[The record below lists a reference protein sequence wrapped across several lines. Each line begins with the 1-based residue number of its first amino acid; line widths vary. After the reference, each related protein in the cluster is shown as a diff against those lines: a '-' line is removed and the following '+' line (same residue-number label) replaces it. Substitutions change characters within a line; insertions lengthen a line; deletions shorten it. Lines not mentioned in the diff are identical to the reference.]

1 MDIKQM
7 LKQQLKA
14 TDPDN
19 RGGNTNDFPTRKH
32 KALVVN
38 GKNSFLG
45 RILPAPIGNNGWFA
59 KQVVQVWVTAKR
71 ADGSTFNY
79 PVIVDPRDNDDE
91 FVSTIKSIMAFNKQ
105 YSKEHKEYEDINFIQ
120 VSHSMYNGK
129 PVGQTGFRTSYEI
142 IGIPSVPDQNGTYVD
157 AHTATDYVYQNL
169 IIRETAYRSILEALA
184 DDSLRVSG
192 KPFADDL
199 KFISTGTTV
208 PIEIKRTG
216 NNYSSNVREGLV
228 LPAMSQQ
235 INPFEKDSEGH
246 FTKFDDPEYFN
257 RLTKEVSPSFY
268 DTLTKQ
274 VKKIAHDKMG
284 TITPGANIPNPYS
297 QPSAQSSSSQGDN
310 QPSNG
315 GTSDAVTTALQM
327 ITSGKLPVDT
337 AKIVYATNPQVMQA
351 IVAYE
356 SSTGNNGT
364 QTSSQSGQKAVENDG
379 VPTEKAPAI
388 PSAPKAQNTP
398 EPGPFSQSGASTPT
412 TPSNP
417 SEASEDPFAS
427 NEAEPKSTDSP
438 FGDIFDG
445 STPVDKDVDNP
456 FSSGDNGEDNP
467 FDTSDTDVQDFLN
480 DNK

>member
-1 MDIKQM
+1 MDIKEM

-19 RGGNTNDFPTRKH
+19 RGGNTNDFPTRKN
-32 KALVVN
+32 KAIVVN
-38 GKNSFLG
+38 GNNPFLG
-45 RILPAPIGNNGWFA
+45 RILPTPIGTNGWFA

-71 ADGSTFNY
+71 SDGSTFNY
-79 PVIVDPRDNDDE
+79 PVIVDPRDNDDD
-91 FVSTIKSIMAFNKQ
+91 FVSTIKSIMAFNKK
-105 YSKEHKEYEDINFIQ
+105 YSKEHKEYEDTNFIQ
-120 VSHSMYNGK
+120 VSHSTYNGK
-129 PVGQTGFRTSYEI
+129 PVGQTGFRTSYEV
-142 IGIPSVPDQNGTYVD
+142 IGIPSVPDQNGTYID
-157 AHTATDYVYQNL
+157 AHTATDYMYQNL

-257 RLTKEVSPSFY
+257 RLTREVSPSFY
-268 DTLTKQ
+268 DTLTNQ

-284 TITPGANIPNPYS
+284 TITSGANVTNPYS
-297 QPSAQSSSSQGDN
+297 QPSAQAPSTQGGN

-351 IVAYE
+351 ISAYE
-356 SSTGNNGT
+356 GSTSNKVSQTGNRPW
-364 QTSSQSGQKAVENDG
+364 QTAVENDG
-379 VPTEKAPAI
+379 VPTEKAP
-388 PSAPKAQNTP
+388 SAPQTQNAP
-398 EPGPFSQSGASTPT
+398 VSDPFSQSGTSTST
-412 TPSNP
+412 APSNS
-417 SEASEDPFAS
+417 SEAPTDPFMD
-427 NEAEPKSTDSP
+427 NKVEQGSTDDS

-445 STPVDKDVDNP
+445 STPVGKGVDDP
-456 FSSGDNGEDNP
+456 FSGSEDGDDP
-467 FDTSDTDVQDFLN
+467 FDTSDTDVQDFLD